1 LVLAARSIEE
11 GCRTAGI
18 TRQTWYNWVK
28 DEGFANDVYR
38 RRERVISEALD
49 RLKTSVAGAVEG
61 LTGLV
66 HAGEDNVRLRA
77 CREVLDYFM
86 KARELEEIERRL
98 AVLERVVLRE
108 GKQES

>member
-1 LVLAARSIEE
+1 M
-11 GCRTAGI
+11 AGL
-18 TRQTWYNWVK
+18 TRQTWYTWMK
-28 DEGFANDVYR
+28 DDGFREEVR
-38 RRERVISEALD
+38 VRRETIVAESLD
-49 RLKTSVAGAVEG
+49 RLKAAVTGAVEG

-66 HAGEDNVRLRA
+66 EAEESAIRLRV
-77 CREVLDYFM
+77 CGQVLDYFM